1 MLFPLNCGYDLTQK
15 ALLSLNFFY
24 VAIGGLLIITSA
36 YAKSASIVTSVSVV
50 GGIIAAGVF
59 LILVALLGIYGTKKQ
74 HQAALF
80 FYMII
85 LSCVFTIQFIVAI
98 VCLGNMSESGL
109 EEVVRS
115 GWKKSDAAVKWD
127 AQNAFRLLCLD
138 KEDQKYVNLPPK
150 SEGLWSVV
158 LS

>member
-1 MLFPLNCGYDLTQK
+1 
-15 ALLSLNFFY
+15 SR
-24 VAIGGLLIITSA
+24 S
-36 YAKSASIVTSVSVV
+36 

-115 GWKKSDAAVKWD
+115 GWKKSDAAAKWD
-127 AQNAFRLLCLD
+127 AQNAFSCCGLD
-138 KEDQKYVNLPPK
+138 KEDQSSDCSK
-150 SEGLWSVV
+150 
-158 LS
+158 